1 MGASSSHFDPMYV
14 STAGQRLRKC
24 VMMLGIAFILFN
36 YVADLVLDA
45 LTTVFVCYAI
55 ARDNQMQSEKLD
67 YLQKLLPKSVIPI
80 VGQPIQPRND
90 DL

>member
-1 MGASSSHFDPMYV
+1 M
-14 STAGQRLRKC
+14 
-24 VMMLGIAFILFN
+24 AFLLFN

-67 YLQKLLPKSVIPI
+67 YLQKLLPKSVDPSSQPI
-80 VGQPIQPRND
+80 VGQSTRPPIV
-90 DL
+90 